1 MYALIITVHVIVC
14 FALIGIVLLQQGKGA
29 DMGAVFGGSSQ
40 TLFGSSG
47 ATTFLGKMTALA
59 AGIFMLTSLGL
70 TYHATN
76 RYKSSVMPSQQ
87 EATAPAPEQQAVPA
101 PAPAEQ
107 AAPTPGEETA
117 QPPAAPAQPTGEQS
131 KTE

>member
-1 MYALIITVHVIVC
+1 MYALVITVHLVVS

-59 AGIFMLTSLGL
+59 AAVFMLTSLGL
-70 TYHATN
+70 TYMATN
-76 RYKSSVMPSQQ
+76 RYKSSVMPEQRPA
-87 EATAPAPEQQAVPA
+87 ATAPAPEAAPSPQQA
-101 PAPAEQ
+101 PAPAEGAGQ
-107 AAPTPGEETA
+107 PGEGETKA
-117 QPPAAPAQPTGEQS
+117 Q
-131 KTE
+131 